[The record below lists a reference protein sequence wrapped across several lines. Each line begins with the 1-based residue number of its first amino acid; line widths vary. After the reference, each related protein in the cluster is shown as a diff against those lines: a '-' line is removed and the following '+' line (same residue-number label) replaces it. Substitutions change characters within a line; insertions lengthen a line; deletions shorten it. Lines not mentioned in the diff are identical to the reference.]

1 MKNNIPP
8 ILYLNFYNIHIQAL
22 YGIGNLAADNCS
34 NRDKI
39 LENKPFMDFLLKA
52 VKQTEC
58 PQIREDAWW
67 TLINLAAR
75 KPLAKFDLMKDVL
88 NFFCGDLKSIEQ
100 LSDKIFIDC
109 LTILCQYFGK
119 YIMKATIQLVTKY
132 NLFYFRR
139 IYKKLN

>member
-1 MKNNIPP
+1 
-8 ILYLNFYNIHIQAL
+8 
-22 YGIGNLAADNCS
+22 
-34 NRDKI
+34 
-39 LENKPFMDFLLKA
+39 MDFLLKA

-132 NLFYFRR
+132 NLFYFLLKKKK
-139 IYKKLN
+139 ISTIMSAVNSTCLKIPYWKNSSNTQTAKKLKSNSHH